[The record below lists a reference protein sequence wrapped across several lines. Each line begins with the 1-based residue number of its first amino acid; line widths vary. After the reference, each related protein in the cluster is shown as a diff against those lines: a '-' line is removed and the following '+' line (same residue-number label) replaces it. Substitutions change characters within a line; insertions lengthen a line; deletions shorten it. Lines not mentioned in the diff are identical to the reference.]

1 MVAMM
6 ISKEANRWSD
16 SQLFEQCRFNL
27 LVRSPLGLVNMD
39 DILPS
44 ASTYYLLGK
53 RIVDHE
59 REGNPNLLEE
69 TFALVTTGQAK
80 EFLVSGR
87 SIRMDSKLLG
97 ISIAWLSRYELVH
110 ETLRLFCY
118 NTDSKLL
125 ERTLSPAELELVKSL
140 LSEKGNKVVYRLQ
153 G

>member
-1 MVAMM
+1 V
-6 ISKEANRWSD
+6 E
-16 SQLFEQCRFNL
+16 
-27 LVRSPLGLVNMD
+27 
-39 DILPS
+39 
-44 ASTYYLLGK
+44 
-53 RIVDHE
+53 HE
-59 REGNPNLLEE
+59 REGNPNLLEQ
-69 TFALVTTGQAK
+69 TFALATTGQAK

-140 LSEKGNKVVYRLQ
+140 LSEKGNKVVYRCRGEEVKIRLC
-153 G
+153 